1 MRIKLIVLTF
11 FICQQGFSQ
20 FPKNTF
26 LQSKEW
32 SKSNALYKGKF
43 FVLHNIFAPTNN
55 LLKFEIEA
63 LAASNSGELTS
74 LVYKCETQNK
84 EGLVLGFFGDYWNEA
99 GVIYTG
105 YSFKNIPKDKA
116 ILLLDKLVKYVNDN
130 YKYLD
135 ADRDNN
141 NLYFKEDDM
150 EFLFYN
156 PIFNITKIRVLW
168 NGFDAEWDASALFK
182 TQKRLLKKLN

>member
-1 MRIKLIVLTF
+1 MRIKLVMLTF
-11 FICQQGFSQ
+11 IICQQSFSQ
-20 FPKNTF
+20 FSNNTF
-26 LQSKEW
+26 FQSKDW
-32 SKSNALYKGKF
+32 NKSNALYKGKF
-43 FVLHNIFAPTNN
+43 FLLHNIFTPTNN

-63 LAASNSGELTS
+63 LAASNSGELTT

-105 YSFKNIPKDKA
+105 YAFKTIPKDKA

-141 NLYFKEDDM
+141 NVYFKEDDM

-168 NGFDAEWDASALFK
+168 NGFDAEWDAFALFK
-182 TQKRLLKKLN
+182 TQKRLLKKLQ